1 MKYAKPEWRDGQPY
15 SAEFDDV
22 YFSADNGVEETEHV
36 FIKHNQ
42 LVERF
47 ASSDTE
53 KHQFVIAE
61 TGFGSG
67 LNFLVAVKHWLEL
80 SNPADCLYFYSVEST
95 PFTLDDLVLA
105 HQAWPELK
113 DIAEALQVLYQVASY
128 GFHPFELF
136 DGRVKLILM
145 IGDVEEMLAQMQA
158 PVDAWFLDGFAPG
171 LNAGMWNSH
180 VLGQIKRL
188 SRQGATFSTYT
199 AVGDVRR
206 GLMEAGFTVDK
217 VSGCG
222 KKRHMLAGV
231 FESVDQPRAVTQ
243 PWYEGVQSS
252 PAAAKSVC
260 IIGAGITGLATA
272 WALVK
277 RGYEVEI
284 IEQGE
289 VFGSDASGN
298 PQAMIMPRL
307 SLQDSADAEFYTSS
321 YFYALRC
328 LQRLD
333 NEHTSWQQT
342 GAMQLPS
349 SARVKKQIAGY
360 PQTTALAQ
368 VLDAQA
374 ASERAGIEINEAVHY
389 YPLAISLQPMK
400 VLQKLIDDMG
410 SALSIR
416 YQTHIDSF
424 TYNDSQWNL
433 FNKKSE
439 LIKQADILICASA
452 WQTHYFDSL
461 KHLGVQAVRGQISVF
476 NSTKKSKK
484 IKLPL
489 SYDGYLLPV
498 LDEQQVAG
506 ASFVPG
512 DVSTEVRETEHRN
525 NLADMQQWFSDLFSS
540 ADIRDG
546 RASIRAVTSDRVPVL
561 GAAPDETAYVEEY
574 ADLHKGRPGY
584 KYTAG
589 SYHSGLYVNTG
600 HGARGFTSAFL
611 AGELL
616 AATIC
621 DEPLPVANRVRY
633 ALHPARFLIRSFKK
647 KL

>member
-42 LVERF
+42 LLERF
-47 ASSDTE
+47 APSDTE
-53 KHQFVIAE
+53 KRQFVITE

-95 PFTLDDLVLA
+95 PFTLEDLALA
-105 HQAWPELK
+105 HQAWPALK
-113 DIAEALQVLYQVASY
+113 DIAEALQEQYQVVSY

-145 IGDVEEMLAQMQA
+145 IGDVEDMLAQMQA

-171 LNAGMWNSH
+171 LNAGMWCSQ
-180 VLGQIKRL
+180 VFSQIKRL
-188 SRQGATFSTYT
+188 SHQGTTFSTYT

-206 GLMEAGFTVDK
+206 GLIESGFTVAK
-217 VSGCG
+217 VAGCG

-231 FESVDQPRAVTQ
+231 FESEPESSSVTQ
-243 PWYEGVQSS
+243 PWYEGVQS
-252 PAAAKSVC
+252 ATGATKSIC

-272 WALVK
+272 WALIK

-284 IEQGE
+284 LEQGE
-289 VFGSDASGN
+289 TFGSQASGN
-298 PQAMIMPRL
+298 PQAMLMPRL
-307 SLQDSADAEFYTSS
+307 SLQDTADAEFYTSS

-328 LQRLD
+328 LQQLD
-333 NEHTSWQQT
+333 SEQSSWQQT

-349 SARVKKQIAGY
+349 SARIKKQIAEY
-360 PQTTALAQ
+360 PQTTALAR

-374 ASERAGIEINEAVHY
+374 ASERAGLVINEAVHY
-389 YPLAISLQPMK
+389 YPLAITLQPMK
-400 VLQKLIDDMG
+400 LLQRLIDDMG
-410 SALSIR
+410 EALSIR
-416 YQTHIDSF
+416 YKTQIDSF
-424 TYNDSQWNL
+424 TYSNNQWHL
-433 FNKKSE
+433 YNKKSE
-439 LIKQADILICASA
+439 LIKQSDILICASA
-452 WQTHYFDSL
+452 WQTNHFDSL

-476 NSTKKSKK
+476 NATPKSRK
-484 IKLPL
+484 IKMPL

-498 LDEQQVAG
+498 LHNQQVAG
-506 ASFVPG
+506 ASFVP
-512 DVSTEVRETEHRN
+512 DDTSTEISEAEHQE
-525 NLADMQQWFSDLFSS
+525 NLKDMQQWFSGLFSA
-540 ADIRDG
+540 ADISDG
-546 RASIRAVTSDRVPVL
+546 RASVRAVTTDRMPVL
-561 GAAPDETAYVEEY
+561 GAAPDESGYVQEY
-574 ADLHKGRPGY
+574 ADLHKGKPAHRYAEG
-584 KYTAG
+584 KY
-589 SYHSGLYVNTG
+589 LPDIYVNTG
-600 HGARGFTSAFL
+600 HGARGFTTAFM
-611 AGELL
+611 AAELL

>member
-22 YFSADNGVEETEHV
+22 YFSVDNGLEETRYV
-36 FIKHNQ
+36 FIKNNH
-42 LVERF
+42 LLERF
-47 ASSDTE
+47 VSSDTE
-53 KHQFVIAE
+53 KRQFVIAE

-67 LNFLVAVKHWLEL
+67 LNFLVAVKHWLDL

-95 PFTLDDLVLA
+95 PFTLEDLILA

-113 DIAEALQVLYQVASY
+113 NIAEALQQQYQVASY
-128 GFHPFELF
+128 GFHLFELF

-145 IGDVEEMLAQMQA
+145 IGDVKDMLAQMQV
-158 PVDAWFLDGFAPG
+158 PVDAWFLDGFAPS
-171 LNAGMWNSH
+171 LNAGMWSSG
-180 VLGQIKRL
+180 VLDQIQRL
-188 SRQGATFSTYT
+188 SRQGTTFSTYT

-206 GLMEAGFTVDK
+206 GLMQVGFTVSK

-231 FESVDQPRAVTQ
+231 FELAAQPSALTQ

-252 PAAAKSVC
+252 PGGAKSVC
-260 IIGAGITGLATA
+260 IIGAGITGLTTA

-289 VFGSDASGN
+289 QFGAQASGN
-298 PQAMIMPRL
+298 PQAMLMPRL
-307 SLQDSADAEFYTSS
+307 SLQHTADAEFYTSS

-328 LQRLD
+328 LQQLD
-333 NEHTSWQQT
+333 SQQTSWQQT

-349 SARVKKQIAGY
+349 SARIRKQIAEY
-360 PQTTALAQ
+360 PQTSALAK

-374 ASERAGIEINEAVHY
+374 ASELAGIEINERVHY

-400 VLQKLIDDMG
+400 VLQSLIDDMG
-410 SALSIR
+410 SALRIR

-424 TYNDSQWNL
+424 VYSDNQWHL
-433 FNKKSE
+433 FNKKSAF
-439 LIKQADILICASA
+439 IKQADILICASA
-452 WQTHYFDSL
+452 WQTNHFDSL

-476 NSTKKSKK
+476 NTTPKSRK
-484 IKLPL
+484 INMPL
-489 SYDGYLLPV
+489 SYDGYLLPA
-498 LDEQQVAG
+498 LNNEQVAG

-512 DVSTEVRETEHRN
+512 DISTEISEAEHQA
-525 NLADMQQWFSDLFSS
+525 NLEDMQQWFSDLFSTD
-540 ADIRDG
+540 DIRGG
-546 RASIRAVTSDRVPVL
+546 RASIRAVTSDRMPVL
-561 GAAPDETAYVEEY
+561 GAAPDEVSYVEEY
-574 ADLHKGRPGY
+574 VDLHKGKPAHR
-584 KYTAG
+584 YTEG
-589 SYHSGLYVNTG
+589 SYLPGLYVNTG
-600 HGARGFTSAFL
+600 HGARGFTTAFL
-611 AGELL
+611 AAELL

-621 DEPLPVANRVRY
+621 GEPLPVANRVRY

-647 KL
+647 KQ

>member
-22 YFSADNGVEETEHV
+22 YFSVDNGVEETEHV

-42 LVERF
+42 LLERF
-47 ASSDTE
+47 VSSDTE
-53 KHQFVIAE
+53 KRQFVIAE

-67 LNFLVAVKHWLEL
+67 LNFLVAVKHWLAL

-95 PFTLDDLVLA
+95 PFTLEDLTLA

-113 DIAEALQVLYQVASY
+113 DIAETLQEQYQVASY

-145 IGDVEEMLAQMQA
+145 IGDVEDMLAQMQA
-158 PVDAWFLDGFAPG
+158 PVDAWFLDGFAPS
-171 LNAGMWNSH
+171 LNVGMWCSNVFS
-180 VLGQIKRL
+180 QIKRL
-188 SRQGATFSTYT
+188 SRQSTTFSTYT

-222 KKRHMLAGV
+222 KKRHMLAGL
-231 FESVDQPRAVTQ
+231 FESVAQPCAVTQ

-252 PAAAKSVC
+252 TGTTKSIC
-260 IIGAGITGLATA
+260 IIGAGITGLTTA

-284 IEQGE
+284 LEQGE
-289 VFGSDASGN
+289 MFGSQASGN
-298 PQAMIMPRL
+298 PQAMLMPRL
-307 SLQDSADAEFYTSS
+307 SLQDTADAEFYTSS

-328 LQRLD
+328 LQQLD
-333 NEHTSWQQT
+333 SEQASWQQT

-349 SARVKKQIAGY
+349 SARIKKQITEY
-360 PQTTALAQ
+360 PQTAALAK

-400 VLQKLIDDMG
+400 ILQKLIDDMG
-410 SALSIR
+410 SALNIR

-424 TYNDSQWNL
+424 TYSNNQWQL

-439 LIKQADILICASA
+439 LIKQVDILICASA

-461 KHLGVQAVRGQISVF
+461 KYLGVQAVRGQISVL
-476 NSTKKSKK
+476 NSTKRSKK

-489 SYDGYLLPV
+489 SYDGYLLPA
-498 LDEQQVAG
+498 LDKQQVAG

-512 DVSTEVRETEHRN
+512 DASTEIRDSEHKA
-525 NLADMQQWFSDLFSS
+525 NLHDIKQWFSDLFSVD
-540 ADIRDG
+540 DISGG

-561 GAAPDETAYVEEY
+561 GAVPNETAYVEEY
-574 ADLHKGRPGY
+574 ADLHKGKPTH
-584 KYTAG
+584 KYTDG
-589 SYHSGLYVNTG
+589 NYLSGLYVNTG
-600 HGARGFTSAFL
+600 HGARGFTTAFL

-633 ALHPARFLIRSFKK
+633 ALHPARFLIRTFKK

>member
-42 LVERF
+42 LLERF
-47 ASSDTE
+47 ASSDME

-95 PFTLDDLVLA
+95 PFTLEDLALA
-105 HQAWPELK
+105 HQAWPVLK
-113 DIAEALQVLYQVASY
+113 DIAEALQEQYQVASY

-145 IGDVEEMLAQMQA
+145 IGDVEDMLAQMQA
-158 PVDAWFLDGFAPG
+158 PVDAWFLDGFAPS
-171 LNAGMWNSH
+171 LNAGMWCSR
-180 VLGQIKRL
+180 VFGQIKRL
-188 SRQGATFSTYT
+188 SHQGSTLSTYT

-206 GLMEAGFTVDK
+206 GLMQAGFTVAK
-217 VSGCG
+217 VAGYG

-231 FESVDQPRAVTQ
+231 FESEAELAQVKQ

-252 PAAAKSVC
+252 RGATKSIC

-284 IEQGE
+284 LEQGE
-289 VFGSDASGN
+289 TFGSQASGN
-298 PQAMIMPRL
+298 PQAMLMPRL
-307 SLQDSADAEFYTSS
+307 SLQDTADAEFYTSA

-328 LQRLD
+328 LQQLD
-333 NEHTSWQQT
+333 SERSSWQQT

-349 SARVKKQIAGY
+349 SARIKKQIAEY

-368 VLDAQA
+368 TLDAQA
-374 ASERAGIEINEAVHY
+374 ASERAGLEINEAVHY
-389 YPLAISLQPMK
+389 YPLAITLQPMK
-400 VLQKLIDDMG
+400 LLQSLIDGMG

-416 YQTHIDSF
+416 YKTQIDSF
-424 TYNDSQWNL
+424 IYSNNQWHL
-433 FNKKSE
+433 YNKKSE
-439 LIKQADILICASA
+439 LIKRSDILICASA
-452 WQTHYFDSL
+452 WQINHFDSL
-461 KHLGVQAVRGQISVF
+461 KHLGIQAVRGQISVL
-476 NSTKKSKK
+476 NSTQKSKK
-484 IKLPL
+484 IKIPL
-489 SYDGYLLPV
+489 SYDGYLLPD
-498 LDEQQVAG
+498 LYGQQVAG

-512 DVSTEVRETEHRN
+512 DMSTEIRQTEHAD
-525 NLADMQQWFSDLFSS
+525 NLANLQQWFSDLFSVDDVR
-540 ADIRDG
+540 AG
-546 RASIRAVTSDRVPVL
+546 RASIRAVTTDRVPVL
-561 GAAPDETAYVEEY
+561 GAAPDETRYLEDY
-574 ADLHKGRPGY
+574 ADLHKGRPAH
-584 KYTAG
+584 KYTEG
-589 SYHSGLYVNTG
+589 NYLSGLYVNTG

-611 AGELL
+611 AGDLL